1 MRVHSLSAIHGT
13 PSNITETNNGFL
25 DSTQSVNDP
34 SVVTRLQEEI
44 AMLKH
49 EIRAVKFKHGESNTP
64 NLSVRIA
71 DPVENGREGKSF
83 TQPAPTPSPRPP
95 RPQLGKRSVTCHT
108 YQEMCVRKR
117 RRRRSSSFSGPY
129 LQRRSLDLGAL
140 FSELADP
147 LLVLKA
153 ENKDLHRKLQEARIS
168 EAGKLAKVLHENAQL
183 NRRIVEM
190 NIQNAPS
197 DEAEKVSRLLKE
209 NSELKRQLGEVSIL
223 NSAWC
228 DVTPRSHR
236 KQNEDRK
243 ISKDLREVRIVPNS
257 QLKRLNCPF
266 YNNWQNIRELIGHP
280 RAAVEPHKNV
290 FDLLNIQSKGKQEK
304 NRGTYSF
311 QSGWGKGYRLFYL
324 PPLLQS
330 PPRPPH

>member
-1 MRVHSLSAIHGT
+1 M
-13 PSNITETNNGFL
+13 
-25 DSTQSVNDP
+25 NDP

-44 AMLKH
+44 ATLKH
-49 EIRAVKFKHGESNTP
+49 EIQAIKVQHGENTAP

-71 DPVENGREGKSF
+71 DPVENDREGKSF
-83 TQPAPTPSPRPP
+83 TQPAPKPSP

-183 NRRIVEM
+183 NKKIVEL
-190 NIQNAPS
+190 NITNAPS

-209 NSELKRQLGEVSIL
+209 NSELKKQLGEVSIL

-228 DVTPRSHR
+228 DVTPRLQR

-243 ISKDLREVRIVPNS
+243 ISKDLREVS
-257 QLKRLNCPF
+257 LALFNCSSYIIYF
-266 YNNWQNIRELIGHP
+266 E
-280 RAAVEPHKNV
+280 
-290 FDLLNIQSKGKQEK
+290 S
-304 NRGTYSF
+304 NRFFIITDGILACS
-311 QSGWGKGYRLFYL
+311 LFE
-324 PPLLQS
+324 S
-330 PPRPPH
+330 

>member
-1 MRVHSLSAIHGT
+1 MRDTLNYLDVLLFLSQIIKLKNKLQERLRIHSLSSIHSTT
-13 PSNITETNNGFL
+13 PNSTTDTSNVFL
-25 DSTQSVNDP
+25 DSPQSVNDP

-49 EIRAVKFKHGESNTP
+49 EIRAIKFKHGESSTP

-83 TQPAPTPSPRPP
+83 APEPAPKPSPRP
-95 RPQLGKRSVTCHT
+95 QLSKRSVTCHT
-108 YQEMCVRKR
+108 YQEMCVRKK

-129 LQRRSLDLGAL
+129 LQRNSLDLGAL

-153 ENKDLHRKLQEARIS
+153 ENKGLQRKLQEARIS

-183 NRRIVEM
+183 NKKIVEL
-190 NIQNAPS
+190 NLTNAPS

-228 DVTPRSHR
+228 DVTPRLQR

-243 ISKDLREVRIVPNS
+243 ISKNLREVRVARNS
-257 QLKRLNCPF
+257 HFFLHTQMTNLAR
-266 YNNWQNIRELIGHP
+266 
-280 RAAVEPHKNV
+280 
-290 FDLLNIQSKGKQEK
+290 S
-304 NRGTYSF
+304 
-311 QSGWGKGYRLFYL
+311 
-324 PPLLQS
+324 
-330 PPRPPH
+330 

>member
-1 MRVHSLSAIHGT
+1 M
-13 PSNITETNNGFL
+13 
-25 DSTQSVNDP
+25 NDP

-44 AMLKH
+44 ATLKH
-49 EIRAVKFKHGESNTP
+49 EIQAIKVQHGENTAP

-83 TQPAPTPSPRPP
+83 TQPAPKPSP

-183 NRRIVEM
+183 NKKIVEL
-190 NIQNAPS
+190 NITNAPS

-209 NSELKRQLGEVSIL
+209 NSELKKQLGEVSIL
-223 NSAWC
+223 NSACC
-228 DVTPRSHR
+228 DVTPRLQR

-243 ISKDLREVRIVPNS
+243 ISKDLREVR
-257 QLKRLNCPF
+257 LALFNCSSYIIYF
-266 YNNWQNIRELIGHP
+266 E
-280 RAAVEPHKNV
+280 
-290 FDLLNIQSKGKQEK
+290 S
-304 NRGTYSF
+304 NRFFIITDRILACS
-311 QSGWGKGYRLFYL
+311 LFE
-324 PPLLQS
+324 S
-330 PPRPPH
+330 

>member
-1 MRVHSLSAIHGT
+1 M
-13 PSNITETNNGFL
+13 
-25 DSTQSVNDP
+25 NDP

-44 AMLKH
+44 ATLKH
-49 EIRAVKFKHGESNTP
+49 EIQAIKVQHGENTTP
-64 NLSVRIA
+64 KLSVRIA
-71 DPVENGREGKSF
+71 DQVENGREGKSF
-83 TQPAPTPSPRPP
+83 TQPAPKPSP

-183 NRRIVEM
+183 NKKIVEL
-190 NIQNAPS
+190 NITNAPS

-209 NSELKRQLGEVSIL
+209 NSELKKQLGEVSIL

-228 DVTPRSHR
+228 DVTPRLQR

-243 ISKDLREVRIVPNS
+243 ISKDLREVRLARFSCLSYII
-257 QLKRLNCPF
+257 
-266 YNNWQNIRELIGHP
+266 Y
-280 RAAVEPHKNV
+280 
-290 FDLLNIQSKGKQEK
+290 SKATDFFE
-304 NRGTYSF
+304 
-311 QSGWGKGYRLFYL
+311 
-324 PPLLQS
+324 
-330 PPRPPH
+330 